1 MRQELS
7 VEILR
12 NNVSYSQET
21 GVFTRIKN
29 HPKRK
34 YLAGSITGVQRP
46 DGYIQIMIDGK
57 IYLAHRLAWLYVHG
71 VMPKKNIDH
80 INGVKTDNRIENLRD
95 VAQSVNLQNLQRARK
110 NRKSS
115 RLLGVSH
122 SNRGTCLA
130 RPYRARIV
138 VDGRELS
145 LGTFAT
151 EQEAH
156 QAYLAAKRIHHEG
169 CVI

>member
-1 MRQELS
+1 
-7 VEILR
+7 
-12 NNVSYSQET
+12 
-21 GVFTRIKN
+21 
-29 HPKRK
+29 
-34 YLAGSITGVQRP
+34 
-46 DGYIQIMIDGK
+46 MIDGK

>member
-1 MRQELS
+1 MKRELS
-7 VEILR
+7 LEVLTA
-12 NNVSYSQET
+12 NVSYDPET
-21 GVFTRIKN
+21 GVFTRVKS

-34 YLAGSITGVQRP
+34 YLAGSTTGVLRP
-46 DGYIQIMIDGK
+46 DGYLQIMIEGK
-57 IYLAHRLAWLYVHG
+57 IYLAHRLAWLYMNG
-71 VMPKKNIDH
+71 SMPDRNIDH
-80 INGVKTDNRIENLRD
+80 INGVKTDNRISNLRD
-95 VAQSVNLQNLQRARK
+95 VAQCVNLQNLHRARK

-115 RLLGVSH
+115 NFLGVSY
-122 SNRGTCLA
+122 SNKGSCLA

-145 LGTFAT
+145 LGTFST

-156 QAYLAAKRIHHEG
+156 EAYLAAKRIHHEG

>member
-151 EQEAH
+151 Q
-156 QAYLAAKRIHHEG
+156 L
-169 CVI
+169 

>member
-1 MRQELS
+1 
-7 VEILR
+7 
-12 NNVSYSQET
+12 
-21 GVFTRIKN
+21 
-29 HPKRK
+29 
-34 YLAGSITGVQRP
+34 
-46 DGYIQIMIDGK
+46 
-57 IYLAHRLAWLYVHG
+57 
-71 VMPKKNIDH
+71 
-80 INGVKTDNRIENLRD
+80 VKTDNRIENLRD